1 MTLWRDSSNRLT
13 FDLPQI
19 EANSYPAVCRA
30 ISNAFELKPVGEIIF
45 GPEQIFW
52 EFHRGGQ
59 LISLDWDIWMGF
71 MGVSQSKEAEPLIED
86 IAAWLL
92 QSEFS

>member
-1 MTLWRDSSNRLT
+1 MTLWRDGSNRLT
-13 FDLPQI
+13 FDLPRI

-30 ISNAFELKPVGEIIF
+30 ISDAFELKPVGEIII
-45 GPEQIFW
+45 GPEQMFW
-52 EFHRGGQ
+52 EFHRGDQ

-71 MGVSQSKEAEPLIED
+71 MVASQSAEAESLIED

-92 QSEFS
+92 RSEFS